1 MKPEKLPRKKA
12 VKAVAEA
19 PRVRRAANPASKA
32 APATTTTAKTA
43 RARKTTTRTTPK
55 PRLARKTILKIP
67 LLLLEGDAPPPPSAS
82 GPGQRYALGPTPPA
96 EHFVDTGDLGELPE
110 AYGTKQLLLTAR
122 DPHWLY
128 AQWDLTRDQQKKY
141 NALSPDRHLVLRVY
155 IDAVGCE
162 PFAQI
167 HVHPESRHWFVP
179 VGRAGTK
186 YIAELGYYQSNDKWV
201 AVSTSAATLT
211 PPDAMSEDTS
221 VQFATLPVDVPFAQ
235 LLQLVKAV
243 VREHIPLTEV
253 VAQLHASGQLRLP
266 KENFPPAGQW
276 TPEQERALAEIVTMD
291 KVRRVWIGS
300 LEITELIRRQLA
312 REISSAGVAQFS
324 LPTSPGVSSISSPFG
339 GEQRPKSFWFNVNAE
354 LILYGATEPEATVTI
369 GGRTI
374 KLRPDGTFSY
384 RFALPDGQY
393 ELPAVATSADSSD
406 THQADLQFSRSTE
419 YSGEVGAHTQD
430 SALKVPAVA
439 NVA

>member
-1 MKPEKLPRKKA
+1 
-12 VKAVAEA
+12 
-19 PRVRRAANPASKA
+19 
-32 APATTTTAKTA
+32 
-43 RARKTTTRTTPK
+43 
-55 PRLARKTILKIP
+55 
-67 LLLLEGDAPPPPSAS
+67 
-82 GPGQRYALGPTPPA
+82 
-96 EHFVDTGDLGELPE
+96 
-110 AYGTKQLLLTAR
+110 
-122 DPHWLY
+122 
-128 AQWDLTRDQQKKY
+128 
-141 NALSPDRHLVLRVY
+141 
-155 IDAVGCE
+155 
-162 PFAQI
+162 
-167 HVHPESRHWFVP
+167 
-179 VGRAGTK
+179 
-186 YIAELGYYQSNDKWV
+186 
-201 AVSTSAATLT
+201 
-211 PPDAMSEDTS
+211 
-221 VQFATLPVDVPFAQ
+221 
-235 LLQLVKAV
+235 
-243 VREHIPLTEV
+243 
-253 VAQLHASGQLRLP
+253 LP